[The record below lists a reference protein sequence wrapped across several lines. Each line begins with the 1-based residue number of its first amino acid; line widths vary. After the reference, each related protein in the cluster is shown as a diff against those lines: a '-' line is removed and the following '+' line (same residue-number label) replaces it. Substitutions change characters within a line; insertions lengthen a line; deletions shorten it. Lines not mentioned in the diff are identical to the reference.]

1 MGDTRKGG
9 KKGRQKGGRE
19 GRRKGGEDKW
29 WGRRDEAGA
38 KGEAG
43 VTITFH
49 QDHIRDVCLAN
60 CLQSNNSV
68 KVYAVHKNIEHSS
81 L

>member
-1 MGDTRKGG
+1 MGTQERVERGGG
-9 KKGRQKGGRE
+9 KRRE
-19 GRRKGGEDKW
+19 GRRNGGEDKG

-49 QDHIRDVCLAN
+49 QDHIRDACLAN

>member
-1 MGDTRKGG
+1 MERRKGKRG
-9 KKGRQKGGRE
+9 E

-68 KVYAVHKNIEHSS
+68 KIYAVHKKSVHLSFYTQ
-81 L
+81 